1 MCLILHLSG
10 KREAVHVL
18 NFQKPFLKFVKDFKT
33 STVSEKLTN
42 KLDVMPSYCLS
53 QYTPRPK
60 LAKVT

>member
-10 KREAVHVL
+10 KREAIHAL

-33 STVSEKLTN
+33 SMVSEKVTN
-42 KLDVMPSYCLS
+42 TLGVMPSYCLS